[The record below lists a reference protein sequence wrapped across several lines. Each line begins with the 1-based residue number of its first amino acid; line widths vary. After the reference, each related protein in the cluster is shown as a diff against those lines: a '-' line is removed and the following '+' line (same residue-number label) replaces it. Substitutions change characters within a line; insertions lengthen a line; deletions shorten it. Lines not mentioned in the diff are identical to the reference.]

1 MKFVF
6 HGKTI
11 NGKPKISR
19 RSELDEVLQSFE
31 GKDFTLT
38 IEKKKKSRSNE
49 QNRYLHALFTI
60 FRNELNALGNRF
72 TMEQVKELCKAKF
85 ATVDMVN
92 EATGEIIGQRIKG
105 TSEMTTT
112 ELNEF
117 IENIIEWAAT
127 MFHIV
132 LPYPNENFVLE
143 FK

>member
-1 MKFVF
+1 MKYIFY
-6 HGKTI
+6 GKTI
-11 NGKPKISR
+11 DGKPKISR
-19 RSELDEVLQSFE
+19 RSELDEVLQSFD
-31 GKDFTLT
+31 GKEFQITV
-38 IEKKKKSRSNE
+38 EKKKKSRSNQ

-85 ATVDMVN
+85 ATIDVVN
-92 EATGEIIGQRIKG
+92 EATGEVIGQRIKG

-117 IENIIEWAAT
+117 IESVIEWAAT

-132 LPYPNENFVLE
+132 LPYPNEAFELE
-143 FK
+143 L